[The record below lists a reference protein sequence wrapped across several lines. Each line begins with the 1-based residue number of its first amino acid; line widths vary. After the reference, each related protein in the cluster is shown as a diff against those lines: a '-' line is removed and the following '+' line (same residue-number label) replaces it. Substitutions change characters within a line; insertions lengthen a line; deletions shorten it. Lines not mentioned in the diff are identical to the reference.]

1 MVRLFNTTETDDKAI
16 AAAHTAGL
24 NIIPN
29 AGYSIPAATVI
40 PMVLYMKAQN
50 RFCFMVSTTFL
61 ESTKALLMQFRSL
74 FIIMTCAAFFAASV
88 PSPMAILT
96 SAFTRAAESFIRHAL
111 LVLALLLF
119 YIYLLEMPT
128 K

>member
-40 PMVLYMKAQN
+40 KG
-50 RFCFMVSTTFL
+50 T
-61 ESTKALLMQFRSL
+61 
-74 FIIMTCAAFFAASV
+74 ASN
-88 PSPMAILT
+88 T
-96 SAFTRAAESFIRHAL
+96 SSFIPCFL
-111 LVLALLLF
+111 KMCLSL
-119 YIYLLEMPT
+119 
-128 K
+128 KK